1 MDGPVDQAKTRLMG
15 DLRGGKGRVTNAPVD
30 MMIMILEGIF
40 GETIIDIMIN
50 TGSNECFLV
59 VHCYTRPS
67 VEMMLRLINTK
78 SQ

>member
-1 MDGPVDQAKTRLMG
+1 MDQAKTRLMG

-30 MMIMILEGIF
+30 MTIMILEGFF

-50 TGSNECFLV
+50 AGSNECFLV
-59 VHCYTRPS
+59 VHRRTHLS
-67 VEMMLRLINTK
+67 VEMMLILIKTK